1 MTRSIIAVILPV
13 LVLSVACSE
22 TPDRTSAVETSAG
35 SDVENANAGIDSLNS
50 RLSGT
55 YRDRNTRAYA
65 ELFTDSAVF
74 EWPAFNTVRGRPALE
89 AMVGTNWATL
99 SDQDL
104 KLTIASRRFAPG
116 HATEFGAFEQ
126 SYRDPQGVRKTE
138 YGRYVTVLARQ
149 PDGTWLI
156 DRFFGFADS
165 TGTR

>member
-1 MTRSIIAVILPV
+1 VVARATADDIAG
-13 LVLSVACSE
+13 
-22 TPDRTSAVETSAG
+22 D
-35 SDVENANAGIDSLNS
+35 GIDLLNS
-50 RLSGT
+50 RLSRA
-55 YRDRNTRAYA
+55 YQDRNTVAYA

-74 EWPAFNTVRGRPALE
+74 EWPAFNTVRGKLGLE
-89 AMVGTNWATL
+89 EMVRTNWASL

-126 SYRDPQGVRKTE
+126 SYRDPEGVRKTE